1 MVILKCLLK
10 TKNFQRALWSYD
22 IEKMDTEKDKE
33 EIITQMLNH
42 GNSDDLRQLF
52 EIYSDEEIKEI
63 VKNPRRGVW
72 FEKVLNF
79 WTTIFNIRLKKN
91 VRERAIFNIN
101 PH

>member
-1 MVILKCLLK
+1 MKKIP
-10 TKNFQRALWSYD
+10 KNFQRALWSYD
-22 IEKMDTEKDKE
+22 IEKMDAEKDKT

>member
-1 MVILKCLLK
+1 MKKIPKS
-10 TKNFQRALWSYD
+10 FQRALWSYD
-22 IEKMDTEKDKE
+22 IEKMDARKNKTE
-33 EIITQMLNH
+33 IVTQILNH
-42 GNSDDLRQLF
+42 GNSDDLKRLF

-79 WTTIFNIRLKKN
+79 WTTIFDIRLKKD
-91 VRERAIFNIN
+91 VREKAIFNIN

>member
-1 MVILKCLLK
+1 MKKIPKS
-10 TKNFQRALWSYD
+10 FQRALWSYD
-22 IEKMDTEKDKE
+22 IEKMDAEKNKAD
-33 EIITQMLNH
+33 IITQILNH
-42 GNSDDLRQLF
+42 GNSDDLKQLF

-79 WTTIFNIRLKKN
+79 WTTIFNIRLKKD

-101 PH
+101 PR

>member
-1 MVILKCLLK
+1 MKKIP
-10 TKNFQRALWSYD
+10 KNFQRALWSYD

-79 WTTIFNIRLKKN
+79 WTTIFNIRLKKD
-91 VRERAIFNIN
+91 VREKAIFNIN

>member
-1 MVILKCLLK
+1 MKKIP
-10 TKNFQRALWSYD
+10 KNFQRALWSYD
-22 IEKMDTEKDKE
+22 IEKMDAEKDKV

-79 WTTIFNIRLKKN
+79 WTTIFNIRLKKD
-91 VRERAIFNIN
+91 VREKAIFNIN